1 MNFTTVDFFA
11 FEYLIN
17 PDKRLYWGYLLSSIL
32 IAIIY
37 FYITKKNNRLITS
50 SKLWLHPSAKLD
62 YYYFFLSYFI
72 NLFLLI
78 PFIISAKTIALEV
91 NRFLYKQ
98 FDYFENSFFS
108 YGEIILL
115 YTITLFLVSDFTR
128 YWLHRFLHTI
138 PFLWEFHK
146 VHHSAKVLTPITFYR
161 VHPVE
166 NFLFGLRYSFSIGIV
181 TGIFIYLFG
190 ALIDIYMVLGVNAFL
205 FFFSL
210 IGSNLRHSHV
220 PISYGRF
227 IEKWFISPKQHQ
239 IHHSKKHF
247 NKNYGGY
254 IAIWDRVF
262 GTLCLSNSVK
272 VMKFGLRVDQMK
284 DYLSLKDLILRPF
297 INLIKKRRINEKFKT
312 IYVYIFSRNK
322 YKLKCK

>member
-1 MNFTTVDFFA
+1 MNDFYA
-11 FEYLIN
+11 LEYLIN
-17 PDKRLYWGYLLSSIL
+17 PDKRLYWGYLLSSLFIG
-32 IAIIY
+32 IFY
-37 FYITKKNNRLITS
+37 FYITKKNSRLITS

-72 NLFLLI
+72 NILLLI

-181 TGIFIYLFG
+181 TGVFIYLFG

-239 IHHSKKHF
+239 IHHSRKHF
-247 NKNYGGY
+247 DKNYGGY
-254 IAIWDRVF
+254 IAIWDRIF
-262 GTLCLSNSVK
+262 GTLCLSNSVR
-272 VMKFGLRVDQMK
+272 VMKFGLRVEQMK

-297 INLIKKRRINEKFKT
+297 INLVKKGKFNEKFK
-312 IYVYIFSRNK
+312 IMYVYIFSRFK

>member
-1 MNFTTVDFFA
+1 MDTIVNDFFA

-17 PDKRLYWGYLLSSIL
+17 PDKRLYWGYLLSSLFIG
-32 IAIIY
+32 IIY
-37 FYITKKNNRLITS
+37 FYFTKKNSRLITS

-72 NLFLLI
+72 NILLLI
-78 PFIISAKTIALEV
+78 PFIISAKTIALEI
-91 NRFLYKQ
+91 NRFLYER

-108 YGEIILL
+108 YGEIIFL

-166 NFLFGLRYSFSIGIV
+166 NFLFGLRYSLSIGIV
-181 TGIFIYLFG
+181 TGIFIYFFG
-190 ALIDIYMVLGVNAFL
+190 AMIDIYMVLGVNAFL

-254 IAIWDRVF
+254 IAIWDRIF
-262 GTLCLSNSVK
+262 GTLCLSQNVK
-272 VMKFGLRVDQMK
+272 VMKFGLRLEQMK

-297 INLIKKRRINEKFKT
+297 INLIKKGRVSEKFKT
-312 IYVYIFSRNK
+312 IYVYIFTRFN

>member
-1 MNFTTVDFFA
+1 MNDFYA

-17 PDKRLYWGYLLSSIL
+17 PDKRLYWGYLLSSLFIG
-32 IAIIY
+32 IIY
-37 FYITKKNNRLITS
+37 FYITKKNSRLITS

-72 NLFLLI
+72 NILLLI
-78 PFIISAKTIALEV
+78 PFILSAKTIAFWV
-91 NRFLYKQ
+91 NKFLYKQ
-98 FDYFENSFFS
+98 FDYFDNSFFS
-108 YGEIILL
+108 YSEIIFL

-166 NFLFGLRYSFSIGIV
+166 NFLFGLRYSLSIGIV
-181 TGIFIYLFG
+181 TGVFIYFFG
-190 ALIDIYMVLGVNAFL
+190 AMIDIYLVLGVNVFL

-227 IEKWFISPKQHQ
+227 LEKWFISPKQHQ
-239 IHHSKKHF
+239 IHHSRKHF
-247 NKNYGGY
+247 DKNYGGY
-254 IAIWDRVF
+254 IAIWDRIF
-262 GTLCLSNSVK
+262 GTLCLSNSVR
-272 VMKFGLRVDQMK
+272 VMKFGLRVEQMK

-297 INLIKKRRINEKFKT
+297 INLVKKGKFNEKFKI
-312 IYVYIFSRNK
+312 IYVYIFSRFK